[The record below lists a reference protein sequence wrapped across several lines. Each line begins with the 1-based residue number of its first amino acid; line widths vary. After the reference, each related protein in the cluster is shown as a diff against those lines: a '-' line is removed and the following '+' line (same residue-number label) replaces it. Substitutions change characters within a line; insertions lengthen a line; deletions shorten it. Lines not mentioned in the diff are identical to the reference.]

1 MFMHTKNG
9 TVHLKDDTMYYI
21 RFGSGSKTLIMALM
35 YRAYAKEYTVYMF
48 SRRNHLPDGYST
60 KEMAHDLKEAMDAL
74 NIEKADFIGISMGGM
89 IAQHFAADYP
99 DRVGKLVLAVTSAEP
114 NPILTESVS
123 EWIELAKSGNHTALM
138 DGNVRRMYSTTYYQR
153 NRWLIPIMGKL
164 TKPKSYNRFFIQA
177 DACRSH
183 SCHRRCKR
191 PDTWRRCLPCTRC
204 RYPQCNA

>member
-1 MFMHTKNG
+1 
-9 TVHLKDDTMYYI
+9 
-21 RFGSGSKTLIMALM
+21 MALM

-138 DGNVRRMYSTTYYQR
+138 DSNVRRMYSTTYYQR
-153 NRWLIPIMGKL
+153 NRWLIPIIGEYIDLLDKTESEHGIKKM
-164 TKPKSYNRFFIQA
+164 
-177 DACRSH
+177 D
-183 SCHRRCKR
+183 
-191 PDTWRRCLPCTRC
+191 
-204 RYPQCNA
+204 